1 MAVTNFTKN
10 SKELDRERPF
20 HRINSPWFKEEGEI
34 GKTVKTTT
42 GQDVFLVGH
51 KSPPEVGGFR
61 ADGRGYECGC
71 RSIQDMPDRG
81 FAGNFKLSLLRFVG
95 AVSGLG
101 DPREVLHTMPGW
113 VPVLNKKPM
122 SPTPQ
127 DDVDN
132 PTQVEF
138 EGVLERSFLTWTDA
152 PGAQWHQWYD
162 WNFLVVPD
170 PGFAYLKGAGNTPPE
185 VEDEDKKKG
194 FAPLI
199 GKSVMQL
206 EWDCG
211 AISASRPGPM
221 FDGFLVKPDGAV
233 DKEDPRWFWPMKG
246 HYLWGT
252 GRWIYDCGHSNPPDN
267 KKKGLMRTEI
277 HPVKALASARWEAV
291 KFEENE
297 HFVPAIQFMFFMHR
311 KSGYKEWAR
320 LNDVDYEFIV
330 DLPPLDIPQDLDWQI
345 GHTPEFAFNTGVLR
359 TPHLLKKIRFMEIP
373 NVQTPGKVMPTVEPF
388 KLASDG
394 PNAAPKQVIVKIPCT
409 QLPASADYF
418 GFVLSLGWHDP
429 DNVLARGVK
438 KCSVDITRFHVG
450 ANRHEGPINPTAEWE
465 LRVGV
470 NGRWMQT
477 VLYEGV
483 KEFDTKEID
492 VAAGKSRVELH
503 LAEEDALLFNAH
515 GQELDP
521 VGDFLR
527 EKSVAQRT
535 LKKNGVPAQWEKDI
549 VIKDG
554 NKDVINATVDA
565 IGDLMSSTLGIQN
578 DPLGMIDPGTLSMPD
593 EEKKHNPLTMKSVTD
608 GGGRLGDKD
617 IKLTAWLTKEV
628 GKLAELAERKG
639 DKDYELHF
647 TVNVDPQKVGKS

>member
-1 MAVTNFTKN
+1 MAFTNKT
-10 SKELDRERPF
+10 KELDRKRPF
-20 HRINSPWFKEEGEI
+20 HRINSPWFKEKGEI

-42 GQDVFLVGH
+42 GRDVFLVGH

-71 RSIQDMPDRG
+71 RSIRDMPDRG

-113 VPVLNKKPM
+113 VPVLNKNPM

-138 EGVLERSFLTWTDA
+138 EGLLVRSFLTWTDA

-162 WNFLVVPD
+162 WNFLVDPD
-170 PGFAYLKGAGNTPPE
+170 AGYDYLKGKGNTPPE
-185 VEDEDKKKG
+185 VDKEDEKKG

-199 GKSVMQL
+199 PLSVMEL

-233 DKEDPRWFWPMKG
+233 DKEDPRWFWPMRG

-267 KKKGLMRTEI
+267 KKTGLMRTEI

-330 DLPPLDIPQDLDWQI
+330 DLPPLDIPQDIDWQI
-345 GHTPEFAFNTGVLR
+345 GHTPEFPFNTGVLR
-359 TPHLLKKIRFMEIP
+359 TPHLLKKIRFMEIA
-373 NVQTPGKVMPTVEPF
+373 NLQTPGKVMPTVEPL

-409 QLPASADYF
+409 QLPASADYY

-429 DNVLARGVK
+429 DNVLARRVK

-450 ANRHEGPINPTAEWE
+450 AHRHEGPINPTAEWE

-503 LAEEDALLFNAH
+503 LAEEDELVFNAH
-515 GQELDP
+515 GQELDL

-527 EKSVAQRT
+527 ERSVAQRT

-565 IGDLMSSTLGIQN
+565 IGDLMASTLGIQN
-578 DPLGMIDPGTLSMPD
+578 DPLGMIDPGTPSMPN
-593 EEKKHNPLTMKSVTD
+593 EEKKHNPLTMKSVTA

-628 GKLAELAERKG
+628 GKLAELAEKAG

-647 TVNVDPQKVGKS
+647 TVNVDPQKLGKS